1 MTPWPSG
8 SQGPWEDR
16 ETAPTASSHVQSPPT
31 KNQPLVPPTREAGD
45 PGSAPSHG
53 RSEGGPFPSDPLAP
67 GRVLHQRD
75 PLEGLRGSA
84 GAPSAS
90 SYHPSPLPGP
100 MPNPPSR
107 AWRCWEPRA
116 PPYQILSQ
124 FLSRG
129 APTPLVICKYF
140 LSHSKEQ
147 IDLMQSTFHLVGKN

>member
-16 ETAPTASSHVQSPPT
+16 ETAPTVSSHVQPPPT

-45 PGSAPSHG
+45 PRSAPSHG
-53 RSEGGPFPSDPLAP
+53 KSEGGPFPSDPLAP

-100 MPNPPSR
+100 MLNPPLKGLGLLG
-107 AWRCWEPRA
+107 AKG
-116 PPYQILSQ
+116 PPHTKS
-124 FLSRG
+124 
-129 APTPLVICKYF
+129 
-140 LSHSKEQ
+140 
-147 IDLMQSTFHLVGKN
+147 FHNS